1 MRELRFF
8 VVKFD
13 SYKVLF
19 SGKLSKHLQKKNYS
33 ARYESKNYQK
43 LMYCHFWK
51 AYRVDHL
58 NLQFIPI
65 ILSFIGVY
73 GIRHF
78 GIANF
83 VRIGSVCSILK
94 GLAASEC

>member
-1 MRELRFF
+1 MIWIDCEHQYLILFF
-8 VVKFD
+8 EQSYNEWTLVLQGAPLKFTI
-13 SYKVLF
+13 YTNNV
-19 SGKLSKHLQKKNYS
+19 
-33 ARYESKNYQK
+33 
-43 LMYCHFWK
+43 
-51 AYRVDHL
+51 
-58 NLQFIPI
+58 I
-65 ILSFIGVY
+65 IYIVY

>member
-1 MRELRFF
+1 MGSILTTGDFF
-8 VVKFD
+8 IIGHRISLSVW
-13 SYKVLF
+13 S
-19 SGKLSKHLQKKNYS
+19 SGLCSGLAWRPAHSVQVIYLAGPVKNY
-33 ARYESKNYQK
+33 
-43 LMYCHFWK
+43 L
-51 AYRVDHL
+51 YRVHHL
-58 NLQFIPI
+58 NLQFILI
-65 ILSFIGVY
+65 MLLFIGVY

>member
-1 MRELRFF
+1 MINLLQTTHERLDIFVLNRKIDNIHAIYYFSQDIHTIVIFIRFSF
-8 VVKFD
+8 LV
-13 SYKVLF
+13 S
-19 SGKLSKHLQKKNYS
+19 
-33 ARYESKNYQK
+33 
-43 LMYCHFWK
+43 
-51 AYRVDHL
+51 YRVDHL

-65 ILSFIGVY
+65 ILSLIGVY

-83 VRIGSVCSILK
+83 VSIGSVCSILK